1 MCSERKEKGKELHM
15 RMSIIVPI
23 YNVEQYIE
31 ECLESIYNQNLTDFE
46 VICID
51 DRGKDKSIQKV
62 QEYVEKNNIKNLQII
77 EHSENKGLS
86 EARNTGINNAKGK
99 YICFLDSDD
108 KLEKD
113 GIGQL
118 LKNAEEKDLD
128 IVEGKV
134 IELFETKCN
143 IELGS
148 NLLNRK
154 DSKIVSGDEYFSNT
168 IKNNE
173 YLTSAWCRIF
183 KKELLKNKVYF
194 MPEIKFEDEE
204 FSPRA
209 IIPAKKVQ
217 YLNIPFYIYRRR
229 DNSITTN
236 MFKDN
241 KWYTSYLKIIDSLEK
256 YAKQIKNKKSY
267 ECLTNR
273 IGQLALSILKN
284 PIAYNASQNQVDE
297 IIKEIRKEKIYRIPM
312 KSKSFFIKCQ
322 GFFMM
327 FPKLFI
333 SLYGKREKNG
343 ENKKC
348 NN

>member
-1 MCSERKEKGKELHM
+1 M
-15 RMSIIVPI
+15 RISIIVPI

-31 ECLESIYNQNLTDFE
+31 ECLDSIYNQNLTDFE

-51 DRGKDKSIQKV
+51 DRGRDKSIQKV

-77 EHSENKGLS
+77 EHSQNKGLS

-108 KLEKD
+108 KLEKG
-113 GIGQL
+113 GIAQL
-118 LKNAEEKDLD
+118 LKKAEEEDLD

-134 IELFETKCN
+134 VELFETKCN
-143 IELGS
+143 IELGT

-154 DSKIVSGDEYFSNT
+154 DSKIMNGDEYFSNT

-183 KKELLKNKVYF
+183 KKELLENKVYF
-194 MPEIKFEDEE
+194 MPGIKFEDEE

-209 IIPAKKVQ
+209 IIPANRVQ

-229 DNSITTN
+229 DNSITTD
-236 MFKDN
+236 MFKDD
-241 KWYTSYLKIIDSLEK
+241 KWYTSYRKIIDSLEE
-256 YAKQIKNKKSY
+256 YAKKIENKKSY
-267 ECLTNR
+267 VCLKNR
-273 IGQLALSILKN
+273 IGQLALSVLKN
-284 PIAYNASQNQVDE
+284 PIAYGASQSQIE
-297 IIKEIRKEKIYRIPM
+297 KIIIEVKKEKLYRIPM
-312 KSKSFFIKCQ
+312 KSKSIFIKCQ

-333 SLYGKREKNG
+333 ILYGKREKNG
-343 ENKKC
+343 KNKER

>member
-1 MCSERKEKGKELHM
+1 M
-15 RMSIIVPI
+15 RISIIVPI

-31 ECLESIYNQNLTDFE
+31 ECLDSIYNQNLTDFE
-46 VICID
+46 VLCID
-51 DRGKDKSIQKV
+51 DRGRDKSIQKV

-77 EHSENKGLS
+77 EHSQNKGLS

-108 KLEKD
+108 KLEKG
-113 GIGQL
+113 GIAQL
-118 LKNAEEKDLD
+118 LKKAEEEDLD

-134 IELFETKCN
+134 VELFETKCN
-143 IELGS
+143 IELGT

-154 DSKIVSGDEYFSNT
+154 DSKIMNGDQYFSNT

-183 KKELLKNKVYF
+183 KKELLENKVYF
-194 MPEIKFEDEE
+194 MPGIKFEDEE

-209 IIPAKKVQ
+209 IIPANRVQ

-229 DNSITTN
+229 DNSITTD
-236 MFKDN
+236 MFKDD
-241 KWYTSYLKIIDSLEK
+241 KWYTSYMKIIDSLEE
-256 YAKQIKNKKSY
+256 YAKKIENKKSY
-267 ECLTNR
+267 VCLKNR
-273 IGQLALSILKN
+273 IGQLALSVLKN
-284 PIAYNASQNQVDE
+284 PIAYCASQSQIE
-297 IIKEIRKEKIYRIPM
+297 KIIIEVKKEKLYRIPM
-312 KSKSFFIKCQ
+312 KSKSIFIKCQ

-333 SLYGKREKNG
+333 ILYGKREKNG
-343 ENKKC
+343 KNKER

>member
-1 MCSERKEKGKELHM
+1 M
-15 RMSIIVPI
+15 RISIIVPI

-31 ECLESIYNQNLTDFE
+31 ECLDSIYNQNLTDFE
-46 VICID
+46 VLCID
-51 DRGKDKSIQKV
+51 DRGRDKSIQKV

-77 EHSENKGLS
+77 EHSQNKGLS

-108 KLEKD
+108 KLEKG
-113 GIGQL
+113 GIAQL
-118 LKNAEEKDLD
+118 LKKAEEEYLD

-134 IELFETKCN
+134 VELFETKCN
-143 IELGS
+143 IELGT

-154 DSKIVSGDEYFSNT
+154 DSKIMNGDEYFSNT

-183 KKELLKNKVYF
+183 KKELLENKVYF
-194 MPEIKFEDEE
+194 MPGIKFEDEE

-209 IIPAKKVQ
+209 IIPANRVQ

-229 DNSITTN
+229 DNSITTD
-236 MFKDN
+236 MFKDD
-241 KWYTSYLKIIDSLEK
+241 KWYTSYMKIIDSLEE
-256 YAKQIKNKKSY
+256 YAKKIENKKSY
-267 ECLTNR
+267 VCLKNR
-273 IGQLALSILKN
+273 IGQLALSVLKN
-284 PIAYNASQNQVDE
+284 PIAYGASQSQIE
-297 IIKEIRKEKIYRIPM
+297 KIIIEVKKEKLYRIPM
-312 KSKSFFIKCQ
+312 KSKSIFIKCQ

-333 SLYGKREKNG
+333 ILYGKREKNG
-343 ENKKC
+343 KNKER

>member
-1 MCSERKEKGKELHM
+1 M
-15 RMSIIVPI
+15 RISIIVPI

-31 ECLESIYNQNLTDFE
+31 ECLDSIYNQNLTDFE
-46 VICID
+46 VLCID
-51 DRGKDKSIQKV
+51 DRGRDKSIQKV

-77 EHSENKGLS
+77 EHSQNKGLS

-108 KLEKD
+108 KLEKG
-113 GIGQL
+113 GIAQL
-118 LKNAEEKDLD
+118 LKKAEEEDLD

-134 IELFETKCN
+134 VELFETKCN
-143 IELGS
+143 IELGT

-154 DSKIVSGDEYFSNT
+154 DSKIMNGDEYFSNT

-183 KKELLKNKVYF
+183 KKELLENKVYF
-194 MPEIKFEDEE
+194 MPGIKFEDEE

-209 IIPAKKVQ
+209 IIPANRVQ

-229 DNSITTN
+229 DNSITTD
-236 MFKDN
+236 MFKDD
-241 KWYTSYLKIIDSLEK
+241 KWYTSYMKIIDSLEE
-256 YAKQIKNKKSY
+256 YAKKIENKKSY
-267 ECLTNR
+267 VCLKNR
-273 IGQLALSILKN
+273 IGQLALSVLKN
-284 PIAYNASQNQVDE
+284 PIAYGASQSQIE
-297 IIKEIRKEKIYRIPM
+297 KIIIEVKKEKLYRIPM
-312 KSKSFFIKCQ
+312 TSKSIFIKCQ

-333 SLYGKREKNG
+333 ILYGKREKNG
-343 ENKKC
+343 KNKER

>member
-1 MCSERKEKGKELHM
+1 M
-15 RMSIIVPI
+15 RISIIVPI

-31 ECLESIYNQNLTDFE
+31 ECLDSIYNQNLTDFE
-46 VICID
+46 VLCID
-51 DRGKDKSIQKV
+51 DRGRDKSIQKV

-77 EHSENKGLS
+77 EHSQNKGLS

-108 KLEKD
+108 KLEKG
-113 GIGQL
+113 GIAQL
-118 LKNAEEKDLD
+118 LKKAEEEDLD

-134 IELFETKCN
+134 VELFETKCN
-143 IELGS
+143 IELGT

-154 DSKIVSGDEYFSNT
+154 DSKIMNRDEYFSNT

-183 KKELLKNKVYF
+183 KKELLENKVYF
-194 MPEIKFEDEE
+194 MHGIKFEDEE

-209 IIPAKKVQ
+209 IIPANRVQ

-229 DNSITTN
+229 DNSITTD
-236 MFKDN
+236 MFKDD
-241 KWYTSYLKIIDSLEK
+241 KWYTSYMKIIDSLEE
-256 YAKQIKNKKSY
+256 YAKKIENQKSY
-267 ECLTNR
+267 VCLKNR
-273 IGQLALSILKN
+273 IGQLALSVLKN
-284 PIAYNASQNQVDE
+284 PIAYGASQSQIE
-297 IIKEIRKEKIYRIPM
+297 KIIIEVKKEKLYRIPM
-312 KSKSFFIKCQ
+312 KSKSIFIKCQ

-333 SLYGKREKNG
+333 ILYGKREKNG
-343 ENKKC
+343 KNKER

>member
-1 MCSERKEKGKELHM
+1 M
-15 RMSIIVPI
+15 RISIIVPI

-31 ECLESIYNQNLTDFE
+31 ECLDSIYNQNLTDFE
-46 VICID
+46 VLCID
-51 DRGKDKSIQKV
+51 DRGRDKSIQKV

-77 EHSENKGLS
+77 EHSQNKGLS

-108 KLEKD
+108 KLEKG
-113 GIGQL
+113 GIAQL
-118 LKNAEEKDLD
+118 LKKAEEEDLD

-134 IELFETKCN
+134 VELFETKCN
-143 IELGS
+143 IELGT

-154 DSKIVSGDEYFSNT
+154 DSKIMNGDQYFSNT

-183 KKELLKNKVYF
+183 KKELLENKIYF
-194 MPEIKFEDEE
+194 MPGIKFEDEE

-209 IIPAKKVQ
+209 IIPANRVQ

-236 MFKDN
+236 MFKDD
-241 KWYTSYLKIIDSLEK
+241 KWYTSYMKIIDSLEK
-256 YAKQIKNKKSY
+256 YAKQIENQKSY
-267 ECLTNR
+267 VCLKNR

-284 PIAYNASQNQVDE
+284 PIAYGASQSQIE
-297 IIKEIRKEKIYRIPM
+297 KIIIEVKKEKLYRIPM
-312 KSKSFFIKCQ
+312 KSKSIFIKCQ

-333 SLYGKREKNG
+333 ILYGKREKNG
-343 ENKKC
+343 KNKER

>member
-1 MCSERKEKGKELHM
+1 M
-15 RMSIIVPI
+15 RISIIVPI

-31 ECLESIYNQNLTDFE
+31 ECLDSIYNQNLTDFE

-51 DRGKDKSIQKV
+51 DRGRDKSIQKV

-77 EHSENKGLS
+77 EHSQNKGLS

-108 KLEKD
+108 KLEKG
-113 GIGQL
+113 GIAQL
-118 LKNAEEKDLD
+118 LKKAEEEDLD

-134 IELFETKCN
+134 VELFETKCN
-143 IELGS
+143 IELGT

-154 DSKIVSGDEYFSNT
+154 DSKIMNGDEYFSNT

-183 KKELLKNKVYF
+183 KKELLENKVYF
-194 MPEIKFEDEE
+194 MPGIKFEDEE

-209 IIPAKKVQ
+209 IIPANRVQ

-229 DNSITTN
+229 DNSITTD
-236 MFKDN
+236 MFKDD
-241 KWYTSYLKIIDSLEK
+241 KWYTSYRKIIDSLEE
-256 YAKQIKNKKSY
+256 YAKKIENKKSY
-267 ECLTNR
+267 VCLKNR
-273 IGQLALSILKN
+273 IGQLALSVLKN
-284 PIAYNASQNQVDE
+284 PIAYGASQSQIE
-297 IIKEIRKEKIYRIPM
+297 KIIIEVKKEKLYRIPM
-312 KSKSFFIKCQ
+312 KSKSIFIKCQ

-333 SLYGKREKNG
+333 ILYGKREKNG
-343 ENKKC
+343 KNKEH

>member
-1 MCSERKEKGKELHM
+1 M
-15 RMSIIVPI
+15 RISIIVPI

-31 ECLESIYNQNLTDFE
+31 ECLDSIYNQNLTDFE
-46 VICID
+46 VLCID
-51 DRGKDKSIQKV
+51 DRGRDKSIQKV

-77 EHSENKGLS
+77 EHSQNKGLS

-108 KLEKD
+108 KLEKG
-113 GIGQL
+113 GIAQL
-118 LKNAEEKDLD
+118 LKKAEEEDLD

-134 IELFETKCN
+134 VELFETKCN
-143 IELGS
+143 IELGT

-154 DSKIVSGDEYFSNT
+154 DSKIMNGDEYFSNT

-183 KKELLKNKVYF
+183 KKELLENKVYF
-194 MPEIKFEDEE
+194 MPGIKFEDEE
-204 FSPRA
+204 FSPKA
-209 IIPAKKVQ
+209 IIPANRVQ

-229 DNSITTN
+229 DNSITTD
-236 MFKDN
+236 MFKDD
-241 KWYTSYLKIIDSLEK
+241 KWYTSYMKIIDSLEE
-256 YAKQIKNKKSY
+256 YAKKIENKKSY
-267 ECLTNR
+267 VCLKNR
-273 IGQLALSILKN
+273 IGQLALSVLKN
-284 PIAYNASQNQVDE
+284 PIAYGASQSQIE
-297 IIKEIRKEKIYRIPM
+297 KIIIEVKKEKLYRIPM
-312 KSKSFFIKCQ
+312 KSKSIFIKCQ

-333 SLYGKREKNG
+333 ILYGKREKNG
-343 ENKKC
+343 KNKER

>member
-1 MCSERKEKGKELHM
+1 M
-15 RMSIIVPI
+15 RISIIVPI

-31 ECLESIYNQNLTDFE
+31 ECLDSIYNQNLTDFE
-46 VICID
+46 VLCID
-51 DRGKDKSIQKV
+51 DRGRDKSIQKV

-77 EHSENKGLS
+77 EHSQNKGLS

-108 KLEKD
+108 KLEKG
-113 GIGQL
+113 GIAQL
-118 LKNAEEKDLD
+118 LKKAEEEDLD

-134 IELFETKCN
+134 VELFETKCN
-143 IELGS
+143 IELGT

-154 DSKIVSGDEYFSNT
+154 DSKIMNGDEYFSNT

-183 KKELLKNKVYF
+183 KKELLENKVYF
-194 MPEIKFEDEE
+194 MPGIKFEDEE

-209 IIPAKKVQ
+209 IIPANRVQ

-229 DNSITTN
+229 DNSITTD
-236 MFKDN
+236 MFKDD
-241 KWYTSYLKIIDSLEK
+241 KWYTSYRKIIDSLEE
-256 YAKQIKNKKSY
+256 YAKKIENKKSY
-267 ECLTNR
+267 VCLKNR
-273 IGQLALSILKN
+273 IGQLALSVLKN
-284 PIAYNASQNQVDE
+284 PIAYCASQSQIE
-297 IIKEIRKEKIYRIPM
+297 KIIIEVKKEKLYRIPM
-312 KSKSFFIKCQ
+312 KSKSIFIKCQ

-333 SLYGKREKNG
+333 ILYGKREKNG
-343 ENKKC
+343 KNKER

>member
-1 MCSERKEKGKELHM
+1 M
-15 RMSIIVPI
+15 RISIIVPI

-31 ECLESIYNQNLTDFE
+31 ECLDSIYNQNLTDFE
-46 VICID
+46 VLCID
-51 DRGKDKSIQKV
+51 DRGRDKSIQKV

-77 EHSENKGLS
+77 EHSQNKGLS

-108 KLEKD
+108 KLEKG
-113 GIGQL
+113 GIAQL
-118 LKNAEEKDLD
+118 LKKAEEEDLD

-134 IELFETKCN
+134 VELFETKCN
-143 IELGS
+143 IELGT

-154 DSKIVSGDEYFSNT
+154 DSKIMNGDEYFSNT

-183 KKELLKNKVYF
+183 KKELLENKVYF
-194 MPEIKFEDEE
+194 MPGIKFEDEE

-209 IIPAKKVQ
+209 IIPANRVQ

-229 DNSITTN
+229 DNSITTD
-236 MFKDN
+236 MFKDD
-241 KWYTSYLKIIDSLEK
+241 KWYTSYMKIIDSLEE
-256 YAKQIKNKKSY
+256 YAKKIENKKSY
-267 ECLTNR
+267 VCLKNR
-273 IGQLALSILKN
+273 IGQLALSVLKN
-284 PIAYNASQNQVDE
+284 PIAYGASQSQIE
-297 IIKEIRKEKIYRIPM
+297 KIIIEVKKEKLYRIPM
-312 KSKSFFIKCQ
+312 KSKSIFIKCQ

-333 SLYGKREKNG
+333 ILYGKREKNG
-343 ENKKC
+343 KNKER

>member
-1 MCSERKEKGKELHM
+1 M
-15 RMSIIVPI
+15 RISIIVPI

-31 ECLESIYNQNLTDFE
+31 ECLDSIYNQNLTDFE
-46 VICID
+46 VLCID
-51 DRGKDKSIQKV
+51 DRGRDKSIQKV

-77 EHSENKGLS
+77 EHSQNKGLS

-108 KLEKD
+108 KLEKG
-113 GIGQL
+113 GIAQL
-118 LKNAEEKDLD
+118 LKKAEEEDLD

-134 IELFETKCN
+134 VELFETKCN
-143 IELGS
+143 IELGT

-154 DSKIVSGDEYFSNT
+154 DSKIMNGDEYFSNT

-183 KKELLKNKVYF
+183 KKELLENKVYF
-194 MPEIKFEDEE
+194 MPGIKFEDEE

-209 IIPAKKVQ
+209 IIPANRVQ

-229 DNSITTN
+229 DNSITTD
-236 MFKDN
+236 MFKDD
-241 KWYTSYLKIIDSLEK
+241 KWYTSYMKIIDSLEE
-256 YAKQIKNKKSY
+256 YAKKIENKKSY
-267 ECLTNR
+267 VCLKNR
-273 IGQLALSILKN
+273 IGQLALSVLKN
-284 PIAYNASQNQVDE
+284 PIAYGASQSQIE
-297 IIKEIRKEKIYRIPM
+297 KIIIEVKKEKMYRIPM
-312 KSKSFFIKCQ
+312 KSKSIFIKCQ

-333 SLYGKREKNG
+333 ILYGKREKNG
-343 ENKKC
+343 KNKER